1 MPSVDHDGG
10 WPLADEAAE
19 AAWGDERGAT
29 LALVALSLVWIVG
42 MAAIV
47 VDIGDGW
54 LSRQTLIAASDA
66 AALAAAQDLVAEP
79 LDEVGA
85 CATARSYVSE
95 NAPEATQVGCV
106 VAPIGTEGGQVSV
119 TISED
124 FESRF
129 IELDGDDPVVGSTST
144 VAWGPPDTITGL
156 RPFALCYDG
165 AADLQTLIDNP
176 PPGPTEVE
184 VPFTRDD
191 PADCGGELGVGNFVT
206 VDFEGGASITAIR
219 TWMLRGYSGQV
230 GFDPLTTIGC
240 ASPAVCFERPY
251 ASNVIRYEIQL
262 LRARGTAFLF
272 PVFDYAD
279 VDEVHLVGIV
289 RARLV
294 GYQLDGEPETW
305 SIDIEV
311 EPGLVAGTCC
321 GPPDRRAGTKV
332 IAICGVDPGVYG
344 NCEETAG

>member
-1 MPSVDHDGG
+1 MPPIDHNGG
-10 WPLADEAAE
+10 WFLAGEATRGPWA
-19 AAWGDERGAT
+19 DERGAT

-66 AALAAAQDLVAEP
+66 AALAAAQDLVADP
-79 LDEVGA
+79 FDETGA
-85 CATARSYVSE
+85 CATARTYVSE
-95 NAPEATQVGCV
+95 NAPEATQTGCV
-106 VAPIGTEGGQVSV
+106 VSPIGAEGGQVSV

-124 FESRF
+124 LETRF
-129 IELDGDDPVVGSTST
+129 VELDADDPVVGSTST
-144 VAWGPPDTITGL
+144 VAWGPPETIAGL

-165 AADLQTLIDNP
+165 SSDLQDLIDNP
-176 PPGPTEVE
+176 PPGPTQVQVSFNRE
-184 VPFTRDD
+184 D
-191 PADCGGELGVGNFVT
+191 PADCGGQPGVGNFVT
-206 VDFEGGASITAIR
+206 VDFEGGASITDIR
-219 TWMLRGYSGQV
+219 TWMLRGYPGQI
-230 GFDPLTTIGC
+230 GFDPLTTTGC
-240 ASPAVCFERPY
+240 ATPAVCFERPY

-262 LRARGTAFLF
+262 LRAKGTAFLF

-279 VDEVHLVGIV
+279 VDDVHLVGIV

-294 GYQLDGEPETW
+294 DYQLGIDPDTW

-332 IAICGVDPGVYG
+332 IAICGVDPGAYG